1 MAIREALAAP
11 AIGWRRETDLCLR
24 GLLFHPKLMTY
35 ARQKL
40 VIFRQRLR
48 RYRNAFIT
56 QLIAGCVLFFTP
68 RLIGPVTA
76 LANQS
81 WSGPS
86 IAEKRQPIL
95 RYIKNAKN
103 RRPNVLSAERGVNDL
118 GTSSLDDNGG
128 YYIGN

>member
-1 MAIREALAAP
+1 MPRVREDCRARPVEEPGVAIREALAAP

-68 RLIGPVTA
+68 RLIGPVTP

-86 IAEKRQPIL
+86 ILRKNGKPIL
-95 RYIKNAKN
+95 RYIKIAKN
-103 RRPNVLSAERGVNDL
+103 RPS
-118 GTSSLDDNGG
+118 
-128 YYIGN
+128 